1 MFTLGKFI
9 ELYTHDSCTCFEYS
23 MLHLQSLP
31 KKKKKKQQPLTSKKE
46 EQRAEL
52 CSLTRGAGGPLQT
65 RGERPPRPHLGLWG
79 RPTQRSPQRS
89 HSQTELKEQEINS
102 RDAEGRKQRGNEGNV
117 HILKE

>member
-1 MFTLGKFI
+1 MCSLW
-9 ELYTHDSCTCFEYS
+9 ENSSSCTHTTRALALSTVCFIYKVY
-23 MLHLQSLP
+23 L
-31 KKKKKKQQPLTSKKE
+31 KKKKKQQPLTSKKE